1 MMVEG
6 FSYSRGE
13 GVRTLH
19 SDGMPPVGVLICYE
33 IIFPGAVVDP
43 NDRPDWLLNI
53 TNDAWYGTFSGPYQ
67 HLLQTRVRAI
77 EEGLPV
83 IRSAGTGISAV
94 IDSYGRV
101 IKSLSLNKQGVIVS
115 PLPVKRVGV
124 TLYSATGD
132 GVFFILLTL
141 FYGLNFLYRRR

>member
-1 MMVEG
+1 MH
-6 FSYSRGE
+6 R
-13 GVRTLH
+13 
-19 SDGMPPVGVLICYE
+19 DGMPPVGVLICYE

-43 NDRPDWLLNI
+43 KDRPDWLLNI

-101 IKSLSLNKQGVIVS
+101 KKSLGLNEQGVIVS
-115 PLPVKRVGV
+115 PLPVKRVAA

-132 GVFFILLTL
+132 GVFFILLAL
-141 FYGLNFLYRRR
+141 FYGLSFLAKQR